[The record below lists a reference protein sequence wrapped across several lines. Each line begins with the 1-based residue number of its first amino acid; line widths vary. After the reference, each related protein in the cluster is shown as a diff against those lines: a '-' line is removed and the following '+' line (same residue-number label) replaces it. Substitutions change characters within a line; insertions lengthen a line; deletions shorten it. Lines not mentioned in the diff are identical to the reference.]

1 MKKIVKLTES
11 DLKKIVSRIINEQQ
25 SPQITADFLLSQGF
39 TNKKYTGTL
48 SQDKTSATFK
58 SDAGKSVTIPL
69 SSPVNNVSEV
79 VMSFEEGNLAPY
91 TIGNQT
97 GPRRELLD
105 TKFSNYKVPVF
116 RINPG
121 NQRIGPL
128 TFDGSYAILFDKN
141 ENKFIRDDSKNKSI
155 FDSIKNR
162 VTKEKQSLSAE
173 KKMAGKGQVSNKKV
187 TIPLNYLTSIGE
199 MAQGFCETNPN
210 TPNCA
215 GISQFMDKLKNI

>member
-1 MKKIVKLTES
+1 MGKKIRLTES
-11 DLKKIVSRIINEQQ
+11 ELTRIIERVINEQQ
-25 SPQITADFLLSQGF
+25 NSQITGDFLVNQGF
-39 TNKKYTGTL
+39 TNKKYKGVV
-48 SQDKTSATFK
+48 SKDKNSATFK
-58 SDAGKSVTIPL
+58 SDSGKNVTIPL
-69 SSPVNNVSEV
+69 SQPAQTTEV
-79 VMSFEEGNLAPY
+79 DMSFEEGNLAPY
-91 TIGNQT
+91 TVGNQS

-128 TFDGSYAILFDKN
+128 TFDGSYTILFDKN
-141 ENKFIRDDSKNKSI
+141 QNKFIRDDSKNKSI

-173 KKMAGKGQVSNKKV
+173 KQMANKGQVSNRKV

-199 MAQGFCETNPN
+199 MAQGFCETSPDNPN
-210 TPNCA
+210 CT
-215 GISQFMDKLKNI
+215 GISKFLETLKKI

>member
-1 MKKIVKLTES
+1 MGKKIRLTESELIKIVKRL
-11 DLKKIVSRIINEQQ
+11 INEQET
-25 SPQITADFLLSQGF
+25 SQITGDFLVNQGF
-39 TNKKYTGTL
+39 TNKKYKGVV
-48 SQDKTSATFK
+48 SQDKKSATFK
-58 SDAGKSVTIPL
+58 SDSGKNVTIPL
-69 SSPVNNVSEV
+69 TQPVETSEV
-79 VMSFEEGNLAPY
+79 EMSFEEGNLAPY

-97 GPRRELLD
+97 GPRRELLN

-128 TFDGSYAILFDKN
+128 TFDGSYVILFDKN

-162 VTKEKQSLSAE
+162 VTKEKQSLSTE

-199 MAQGFCETNPN
+199 MAQGFCETNPD